1 MPLVKAS
8 QARTRTLEGI
18 KRQKEREQDR
28 ARELAEKEA
37 EAKRLAESQRIQ
49 KATVTKQRKLLIRSC
64 VLAAAQGDFYIV
76 PDQLATEVSSYLL
89 ENRLGV
95 GTVKKDLGILRTGL
109 FEAWGFKA
117 GPITDHANVLEPLY
131 RLVMI
136 CIVEAW
142 RSRDNKKEEIRQ
154 IASVILRHYQED
166 LSKKDFVSLH
176 KKFKRL
182 KYFSSDNQRPTF
194 TLSDLFHTRADHH
207 VALEVL
213 DDEVFEISMSPS
225 RERQFFE
232 IVNSI
237 FTILDVEVHLQ
248 GVEDGLLAEADGL
261 SSELIKS
268 LFSHSED
275 SITVSWWHE
284 HLIRFEEPES
294 LAQELWWLSSDH
306 GQLFLNQLKD
316 RIETAAYSGE
326 DTLAVTAVHEFG
338 ESVMVP
344 ILSQYLEYMDYQVK
358 TEKLSNEDVS
368 IKISW

>member
-1 MPLVKAS
+1 M
-8 QARTRTLEGI
+8 E
-18 KRQKEREQDR
+18 
-28 ARELAEKEA
+28 
-37 EAKRLAESQRIQ
+37 
-49 KATVTKQRKLLIRSC
+49 
-64 VLAAAQGDFYIV
+64 
-76 PDQLATEVSSYLL
+76 
-89 ENRLGV
+89 
-95 GTVKKDLGILRTGL
+95 
-109 FEAWGFKA
+109 
-117 GPITDHANVLEPLY
+117 
-131 RLVMI
+131 
-136 CIVEAW
+136 
-142 RSRDNKKEEIRQ
+142 
-154 IASVILRHYQED
+154 
-166 LSKKDFVSLH
+166 KDFVSLH